1 MRHTS
6 PPLNS
11 DLMAHI
17 PTRAEIAVP
26 DTWDLSPL
34 FQTESDYQT
43 ALAELRKAIPQYE
56 QFKGRFTETA
66 EDLYQCLEFDKSVD
80 LIAER
85 LGHYASLKYAEDG
98 SNHEH
103 LARRT
108 ELANVSTKRREAS
121 AFIGPG
127 IQAIPDS
134 VFEAFLKDPVL
145 ADWRRLLVRLRR
157 YRPHTLSEP
166 EERILAAGSTTIR
179 AHQETFSQL
188 TNVDMKFGV
197 VVGAEGQ
204 EIPLSQSAYISLL
217 QNQNREIRQRAF
229 IQFYQEFSDHRYT
242 LASSLSASIR
252 GDVFYAR
259 MRQYPSARAASL
271 FGDDIPLAVYDNLIS
286 TVRQHLPVL
295 HEYYALRQ
303 EILELEE
310 IHQYDTFVPLVPKVA
325 KHVPFAQAIQL
336 VTDSLQPL
344 GNEYVNTLRNGLN
357 ARWVDR
363 YETKGKRSGAFSS
376 SSYGNAPYILMNYR
390 ADVFSDVF
398 TLAHEAGHSMH
409 SWYSQRQQLFQDYS
423 YPIFLAEVA
432 STFNEELLTH
442 YLLERADD
450 VSLRAYLVDR
460 QIEDIRSVLFRQTMF
475 AEFEKETH
483 QREEEGRPLTLDVF
497 ESIYRELLQAY
508 YGPDFALDPE
518 LNIECLR
525 IPHFYSAF
533 YVYKY
538 ATGISAAI
546 ALAKRVLAGGDA
558 AVSDYLG
565 FLESGSSKFP
575 IETLR
580 AAGVDMLESEPV
592 EQAIE
597 LFGLRLREL
606 RELLVQRAGRG

>member
-11 DLMAHI
+11 ELMTHI
-17 PTRAEIAVP
+17 PTRAEIAIA

-34 FQTESDYQT
+34 FQAESDYQA

-188 TNVDMKFGV
+188 TNVDMKFGI

-204 EIPLSQSAYISLL
+204 EIPLSQSSYISLL

-252 GDVFYAR
+252 GNVFYAR
-259 MRQYPSARAASL
+259 MRRYRSARAASL
-271 FGDDIPLAVYDNLIS
+271 FGDDIPLEVYDNLIS

-344 GNEYVNTLRNGLN
+344 GNEYVDTLRNGLN

-398 TLAHEAGHSMH
+398 TLAHEGGHSMH
-409 SWYSQRQQLFQDYS
+409 SWYSQRHQLFQDYS

-450 VSLRAYLVDR
+450 VSLRAYLIDR

-483 QREEEGRPLTLDVF
+483 QREEAGRPLTLDVF
-497 ESIYRELLQAY
+497 ESIYRELLRAY
-508 YGPDFALDPE
+508 YGPVFALDPE

-546 ALAKRVLAGGDA
+546 ALAKRILTGGDT

-565 FLESGSSKFP
+565 FLKSGSSKFP

-580 AAGVDMLESEPV
+580 AAGVDMLTSEPV

-597 LFGLRLREL
+597 LFGRRLKEL
-606 RELLVQRAGRG
+606 RELLVHRAGGG

>member
-1 MRHTS
+1 
-6 PPLNS
+6 
-11 DLMAHI
+11 MAHI
-17 PTRAEIAVP
+17 PTRAEVAVA
-26 DTWDLSPL
+26 DTWDLTPL

-43 ALAELRKAIPQYE
+43 ALTALRKAIPQYE
-56 QFKGRFTETA
+56 QFKGRFTGSAET
-66 EDLYQCLEFDKSVD
+66 LYRCLEFDKSVD

-108 ELANVSTKRREAS
+108 ELANVSTKRREAA
-121 AFIGPG
+121 AFIGPE

-134 VFEAFLKDPVL
+134 VFEEFLNDPVL
-145 ADWRRLLVRLRR
+145 ADWRQMLIRVRR

-166 EERILAAGSTTIR
+166 EEKILAAGSTVIR

-197 VVGAEGQ
+197 IVGAEGE
-204 EIPLSQSAYISLL
+204 EIPLSQSSYISLL
-217 QNQNREIRQRAF
+217 QNQNREIRHRAF
-229 IQFYQEFSDHRYT
+229 VQFYQEFSDHRYT
-242 LASSLSASIR
+242 LASSLAASIR

-259 MRQYPSARAASL
+259 MRRYPSARAASL

-286 TVRQHLPVL
+286 TVREHLPVL

-303 EILELEE
+303 EILQLDR

-325 KHVPFAQAIQL
+325 KHVPFDEAIQL
-336 VTDSLQPL
+336 VTESLQPL
-344 GNEYVNTLRNGLN
+344 GNEYVNTLRKGLN
-357 ARWVDR
+357 TRWVDR

-398 TLAHEAGHSMH
+398 TLAHESGHSMH
-409 SWYSQRQQLFQDYS
+409 SWYSQRHQLFQDYG

-442 YLLERADD
+442 YLLERADETG
-450 VSLRAYLVDR
+450 LRAYLIDR

-475 AEFEKETH
+475 AEFEKEIH
-483 QREEEGRPLTLDVF
+483 QREEDGRPLTLDVF
-497 ESIYRELLQAY
+497 ESIYLELLQAY

-518 LNIECLR
+518 LKIECLR

-546 ALAKRVLAGGDA
+546 ALAKRVLEDGEN

-565 FLESGSSKFP
+565 FLQSGGSKFP
-575 IETLR
+575 IETLQ
-580 AAGVDMLESEPV
+580 AAGVDMLSPEPV

-597 LFGLRLREL
+597 FFGRRLTEL
-606 RELLVQRAGRG
+606 KGLLLP

>member
-11 DLMAHI
+11 ELMTHI
-17 PTRAEIAVP
+17 PTRAEIAIA

-34 FQTESDYQT
+34 FQAESDYQA

-121 AFIGPG
+121 AFIRPG
-127 IQAIPDS
+127 IQAIPDY

-188 TNVDMKFGV
+188 TNVDMKFGI

-204 EIPLSQSAYISLL
+204 EIPLSQSSYISLL

-252 GDVFYAR
+252 GNVFYAR
-259 MRQYPSARAASL
+259 MRRYRSARAASL
-271 FGDDIPLAVYDNLIS
+271 FGDDIPLEVYDNLIS

-344 GNEYVNTLRNGLN
+344 GNEYVDTLRNGLN

-398 TLAHEAGHSMH
+398 TLAHEGGHSMH
-409 SWYSQRQQLFQDYS
+409 SWYSQRHQLFQDYS

-442 YLLERADD
+442 YL
-450 VSLRAYLVDR
+450 
-460 QIEDIRSVLFRQTMF
+460 
-475 AEFEKETH
+475 
-483 QREEEGRPLTLDVF
+483 
-497 ESIYRELLQAY
+497 
-508 YGPDFALDPE
+508 
-518 LNIECLR
+518 
-525 IPHFYSAF
+525 AF
-533 YVYKY
+533 
-538 ATGISAAI
+538 S
-546 ALAKRVLAGGDA
+546 
-558 AVSDYLG
+558 
-565 FLESGSSKFP
+565 
-575 IETLR
+575 
-580 AAGVDMLESEPV
+580 
-592 EQAIE
+592 
-597 LFGLRLREL
+597 RL
-606 RELLVQRAGRG
+606 

>member
-1 MRHTS
+1 
-6 PPLNS
+6 
-11 DLMAHI
+11 MAHI
-17 PTRAEIAVP
+17 PTRAEIAVS
-26 DTWDLSPL
+26 DTWDLTPL
-34 FQTESDYQT
+34 FQTESDYQA
-43 ALAELRKAIPQYE
+43 ALTQLRNAIPKYE
-56 QFKGRFTETA
+56 PFKHGFTESA
-66 EDLYQCLEFDKSVD
+66 KELYMCLEFDKSID

-108 ELANVSTKRREAS
+108 ELANVATKRREAS

-127 IQAIPDS
+127 IQSISDS
-134 VFEAFLKDPVL
+134 IFETYLNDPVL
-145 ADWRRLLVRLRR
+145 SDWRRLLVRLRR

-166 EERILAAGSTTIR
+166 EEKILAAGSTIIR

-197 VVGAEGQ
+197 VVGAEGE
-204 EIPLSQSAYISLL
+204 EIPLSQSSYVSLL
-217 QNQNREIRQRAF
+217 QNRDRQIRQRAF
-229 IQFYQEFSDHRYT
+229 AQFYQEFSDHRYT
-242 LASSLSASIR
+242 LASSLAASIR
-252 GDVFYAR
+252 GNVFYAR
-259 MRQYPSARAASL
+259 MRRYPSARAASL

-286 TVRQHLPVL
+286 TVRNHLPVL
-295 HEYYALRQ
+295 HEYYALRR
-303 EILELEE
+303 EILQLDE
-310 IHQYDTFVPLVPKVA
+310 IHQYDTFVPLVSKVV
-325 KHVPFAQAIQL
+325 KHVPFDQAIRL
-336 VTDSLQPL
+336 VTESLQPL
-344 GNEYVNTLRNGLN
+344 GSEYVDILRNGLN
-357 ARWVDR
+357 SRWVDR

-390 ADVFSDVF
+390 PDVFSDVF
-398 TLAHEAGHSMH
+398 TLAHEGGHSMH
-409 SWYSQRQQLFQDYS
+409 SWYSQEHQLFQDYS

-442 YLLERADD
+442 YLLKHAED
-450 VSLRAYLVDR
+450 VSLRAYLIDR

-483 QREEEGRPLTLDVF
+483 QREEEGRPLTLHIF
-497 ESIYRELLQAY
+497 ESIYRDLLQAY
-508 YGPDFALDPE
+508 YGSNFALDPE

-546 ALAKRVLAGGDA
+546 ALAKRVLEDGDQA
-558 AVSDYLG
+558 IKDYLG
-565 FLESGSSKFP
+565 FLKSGGSQFP

-580 AAGVDMLESEPV
+580 AAGVDMLTPEPV
-592 EQAIE
+592 EQAIA
-597 LFGLRLREL
+597 LFGRRLKEL
-606 RELLVQRAGRG
+606 RELLVH

>member
-1 MRHTS
+1 
-6 PPLNS
+6 
-11 DLMAHI
+11 MAHI
-17 PTRAEIAVP
+17 PTRDEIAAA
-26 DTWDLSPL
+26 DTWDLTPL
-34 FQTESDYQT
+34 FQTESEYQA
-43 ALAELRKAIPQYE
+43 ALADLRKAIPLYE
-56 QFKGRFTETA
+56 QFKVRFTETA
-66 EDLYQCLEFDKSVD
+66 EELSKCLEFDKSVD

-108 ELANVSTKRREAS
+108 ELANVGTRHREAS

-127 IQAIPDS
+127 IQAIPDA
-134 VFEAFLKDPVL
+134 VFEAFLDDPVL
-145 ADWRRLLVRLRR
+145 ADWRRALIRLRR

-166 EERILAAGSTTIR
+166 EEKILAAGSTVIR
-179 AHQETFSQL
+179 GHHETFSQL

-197 VVGAEGQ
+197 VVGAEGE
-204 EIPLSQSAYISLL
+204 EIPLSQSSYVSLL
-217 QNQNREIRQRAF
+217 QKQDRQIRQRAF
-229 IQFYQEFSDHRYT
+229 TQFYQEFSDHRYT
-242 LASSLSASIR
+242 LASSLAASIR
-252 GDVFYAR
+252 GNVFYAR
-259 MRQYPSARAASL
+259 MRRYPSAREASL
-271 FGDDIPLAVYDNLIS
+271 FSDDVPVAVYDNLIS
-286 TVRQHLPVL
+286 TVRDHLPVL
-295 HEYYALRQ
+295 HEYYALRR
-303 EILELEE
+303 EILQIDE

-325 KHVPFAQAIQL
+325 KHVPFNEAIQL
-336 VTDSLQPL
+336 VTESLQPL
-344 GNEYVNTLRNGLN
+344 GSEYVDILRQGLN
-357 ARWVDR
+357 DRWVDR

-390 ADVFSDVF
+390 PDVFSDVF
-398 TLAHEAGHSMH
+398 TLAHESGHSMH
-409 SWYSQRQQLFQDYS
+409 SWYSQQHQLFQDYS

-442 YLLERADD
+442 HLLQRAEDL
-450 VSLRAYLVDR
+450 SLRAYLIDR

-546 ALAKRVLAGGDA
+546 ALAKRVLEGGDQ
-558 AVSDYLG
+558 AVEEYLG
-565 FLESGSSKFP
+565 FLKSGGAKFP

-580 AAGVDMLESEPV
+580 AAGVDMLTPEPV
-592 EQAIE
+592 ERAIE
-597 LFGLRLREL
+597 LFGRRLKEL
-606 RELLVQRAGRG
+606 RELLVH

>member
-1 MRHTS
+1 
-6 PPLNS
+6 
-11 DLMAHI
+11 MAHI
-17 PTRAEIAVP
+17 PTRDEIAAA
-26 DTWDLSPL
+26 DTWDLTPL
-34 FQTESDYQT
+34 FQTESEYQA
-43 ALAELRKAIPQYE
+43 ALADLRKAIPLYE
-56 QFKGRFTETA
+56 QFKVRFTETA
-66 EDLYQCLEFDKSVD
+66 EELSKCLEFDKSVD

-108 ELANVSTKRREAS
+108 ELANVGTRHREAS

-127 IQAIPDS
+127 IQAIPDA
-134 VFEAFLKDPVL
+134 VFEAFLDDPVL
-145 ADWRRLLVRLRR
+145 ADWRRALIRLRR

-166 EERILAAGSTTIR
+166 EEKILAAGSTVIR
-179 AHQETFSQL
+179 GHHETFSQL

-197 VVGAEGQ
+197 VVGAEGE
-204 EIPLSQSAYISLL
+204 EIPLSQSSYVSLL
-217 QNQNREIRQRAF
+217 QKQDRQIRQRAF
-229 IQFYQEFSDHRYT
+229 TQFYQEFSDHRYT
-242 LASSLSASIR
+242 LASSLAASIR
-252 GDVFYAR
+252 GNVFYAR
-259 MRQYPSARAASL
+259 MRRYPSAREASL
-271 FGDDIPLAVYDNLIS
+271 FSDDVPVAVYDNLIS
-286 TVRQHLPVL
+286 TVRDHLPVL
-295 HEYYALRQ
+295 HEYYALRR
-303 EILELEE
+303 EILQIDE

-325 KHVPFAQAIQL
+325 KHVPFNEAIQL
-336 VTDSLQPL
+336 VTESLQPL
-344 GNEYVNTLRNGLN
+344 GREYVDILRQGLN
-357 ARWVDR
+357 DRWVDR

-390 ADVFSDVF
+390 PDVFSDVF
-398 TLAHEAGHSMH
+398 TLAHESGHSMH
-409 SWYSQRQQLFQDYS
+409 SWYSQQHQLFQDYS

-442 YLLERADD
+442 HLLQRAEDL
-450 VSLRAYLVDR
+450 SLRAYLIDR

-546 ALAKRVLAGGDA
+546 ALAKRVLEGGDQ
-558 AVSDYLG
+558 AVEEYLG
-565 FLESGSSKFP
+565 FLKSGGAKFP

-580 AAGVDMLESEPV
+580 AAGVDMLTPEPV
-592 EQAIE
+592 ERAIE
-597 LFGLRLREL
+597 LFGRRLKEL
-606 RELLVQRAGRG
+606 RELLVH

>member
-1 MRHTS
+1 
-6 PPLNS
+6 
-11 DLMAHI
+11 MAHI
-17 PTRAEIAVP
+17 PTRAEVAVA
-26 DTWDLSPL
+26 DTWDLTPL

-43 ALAELRKAIPQYE
+43 ILAKLRKAIPQYE
-56 QFKGRFTETA
+56 QFKGRFTESA
-66 EDLYQCLEFDKSVD
+66 EALYRCLEFDKSVD
-80 LIAER
+80 LMAER

-108 ELANVSTKRREAS
+108 ELANVSTKRREAA
-121 AFIGPG
+121 AFIGPE

-134 VFEAFLKDPVL
+134 VFEEFLNDPILV
-145 ADWRRLLVRLRR
+145 DWRRMLIRVRR

-166 EERILAAGSTTIR
+166 EEKILAAGSTVIR

-197 VVGAEGQ
+197 IVGAEGE
-204 EIPLSQSAYISLL
+204 EIPLSLSSYISLL
-217 QNQNREIRQRAF
+217 QNPDRGIRQRAF
-229 IQFYQEFSDHRYT
+229 VQFYQEFSDHRYT
-242 LASSLSASIR
+242 LASSLAASIR

-259 MRQYPSARAASL
+259 TRRYPSARAASL
-271 FGDDIPLAVYDNLIS
+271 FADDIPLAVYDNLIS
-286 TVRQHLPVL
+286 TVRAHLPVL
-295 HEYYALRQ
+295 HEYYALRR
-303 EILELEE
+303 EILQLDR
-310 IHQYDTFVPLVPKVA
+310 IHQYDTFAPLVPKVA
-325 KHVPFAQAIQL
+325 KQVSFDEAIHL
-336 VTDSLQPL
+336 VTESLRPL
-344 GNEYVNTLRNGLN
+344 GNEYVDTLRKGLN

-398 TLAHEAGHSMH
+398 TLAHESGHSMH
-409 SWYSQRQQLFQDYS
+409 SWYSQRHQLFQDYG

-442 YLLERADD
+442 YLLARADET
-450 VSLRAYLVDR
+450 SLRAYLVDR

-483 QREEEGRPLTLDVF
+483 QREEDGRPVTLDVF
-497 ESIYRELLQAY
+497 ESIYLELLAAY

-518 LNIECLR
+518 LKIECLR

-546 ALAKRVLAGGDA
+546 SLSRRVLEGGEE

-565 FLESGSSKFP
+565 FLQSGGSKFP
-575 IETLR
+575 IETLQ
-580 AAGVDMLESEPV
+580 AAGVDMLDPEPV

-597 LFGLRLREL
+597 LFGRRLAEL
-606 RELLVQRAGRG
+606 RGLLLP